1 MADFEKIF
9 TASVT
14 LTLKQQQQQQQ
25 QQQQESGYNTS
36 TLY

>member
-25 QQQQESGYNTS
+25 QQQESGYNTS

>member
-25 QQQQESGYNTS
+25 ESGYNTS